1 MEERQEIVWASAL
14 SCLFYF
20 VCDGGKIIRSRLG
33 GLDIRVIKTLLE
45 ISVEHSWA
53 KVVHSK
59 LICMLTNMLYQVS
72 DGAPNGA
79 IDTHFLPDQIDRVG
93 GVDYICLEYSRAN
106 SREEKRD
113 LFFVLFDYVLHQI
126 NETFLAGGL
135 STYTYDDAQPLAS
148 LLACADAPEAFYIS
162 VKHGV
167 EGVGDM
173 LRKAISSALSQ
184 STEYEQLNVV
194 LCF

>member
-1 MEERQEIVWASAL
+1 MIV
-14 SCLFYF
+14 LFSDFMKRFMF
-20 VCDGGKIIRSRLG
+20 VVFFIQLHHYILC
-33 GLDIRVIKTLLE
+33 RVINKEMFMHIPFHL
-45 ISVEHSWA
+45 
-53 KVVHSK
+53 
-59 LICMLTNMLYQVS
+59 Q
-72 DGAPNGA
+72 
-79 IDTHFLPDQIDRVG
+79 
-93 GVDYICLEYSRAN
+93 YSRAN

-126 NETFLAGGL
+126 NETFLVGGL